1 LSQTRLHVS
10 TDAKSADRL
19 FPALELA
26 FEDDGLPLSL
36 FDLDEANGIKEVS
49 IYVENDDVES
59 VEQRLKA
66 ALDELGVT
74 APIEHE
80 LLPDVDWVTKSLEGL
95 QPVRAGRF
103 LVHGSHDR
111 HRRRPGDLA
120 IEIEAGL
127 AFGTGHHGTTAGCL
141 EMIERVVRSEH
152 PRNALDLGTGSAVLA
167 IALAKLAHIPVLATD
182 IDPVATRVAAENARL
197 NEVGQYIETRT
208 APGFHDPAFAK
219 YAPFDLIVANILA
232 RPLMRMAPDM
242 ARSVTPGG
250 SLILSG
256 ILERQRNAVLAA
268 YSGQHF
274 RHVRTFWRG
283 EWVTLHL
290 KR

>member
-1 LSQTRLHVS
+1 MPQTRLHIA
-10 TDAKSADRL
+10 TDAAGADRL
-19 FPALELA
+19 FPVMEAA
-26 FEDDGLPLSL
+26 FEEDGLPLSL
-36 FDLDEANGIKEVS
+36 FDLDEANGIKEISLYADGEV
-49 IYVENDDVES
+49 DAA
-59 VEQRLKA
+59 EQRLRA
-66 ALDELGVT
+66 ILDDIGIAT
-74 APIEHE
+74 PIERE
-80 LLPDVDWVTKSLEGL
+80 TLPDIDWVAKSLEGL

-111 HRRRPGDLA
+111 ARRKPGDLA

-141 EMIERVVRSEH
+141 EMIESIARRER

-182 IDPVATRVAAENARL
+182 IDPVATKVASENAKL
-197 NEVGQYIETRT
+197 NKVSRYIETRT
-208 APGFHDPAFAK
+208 AAGFHDPIFARR
-219 YAPFDLIVANILA
+219 APFDLIVANILA

-242 ARSVTPGG
+242 ARSVSFGG

-268 YSGQHF
+268 YVGQQL
-274 RHVRTFWRG
+274 RHVRTLWREG
-283 EWVTLHL
+283 WVTIHL
-290 KR
+290 KS